1 MNYTSDEKNTQAFSF
16 MATASFG
23 IASIGMLIGIFYLPV
38 EIWVKGYLGMGYLFT
53 VTSCFTLAKTLRD
66 KHEEKRIINRIQDAK
81 TEKLLTDYEKV
92 VN

>member
-1 MNYTSDEKNTQAFSF
+1 MNYTGEEKNTQAFTFLAS
-16 MATASFG
+16 ASFA
-23 IASIGMLIGIFYLPV
+23 IASLGMLVGIIYLPV

-66 KHEEKRIINRIQDAK
+66 KHEEKRIINRIQGAK

-92 VN
+92 AA